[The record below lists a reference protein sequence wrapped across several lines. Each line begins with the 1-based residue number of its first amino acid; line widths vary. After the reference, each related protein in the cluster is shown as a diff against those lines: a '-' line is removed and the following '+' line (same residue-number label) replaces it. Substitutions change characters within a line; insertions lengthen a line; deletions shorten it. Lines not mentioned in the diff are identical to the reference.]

1 MALPPNLATNDI
13 ISEAWVDAVVDSL
26 TALQVTP
33 WTPVTFSN
41 GWVNEGGTLQ
51 VVQYRREGD
60 RVFVRGSSV
69 APATPTNPPFTL
81 PAGFRPPSLIRIPMV
96 GLGAGAA
103 KVLRGDLSTAGV
115 LIVNDAAA
123 GWTVFNE
130 FSFSTVA

>member
-13 ISEAWVDAVVDSL
+13 ISEAWVDAVVD
-26 TALQVTP
+26 TVTP
-33 WTPVTFSN
+33 TAWTAVTFSN
-41 GWVNEGGTLQ
+41 GWINESGLQ
-51 VVQYRREGD
+51 VVQYRKEGD

-69 APATPTNPPFTL
+69 APASPTNSPFTL
-81 PAGFRPPSLIRIPMV
+81 PAGFRPPALIRLPLV
-96 GLGAGAA
+96 GLGGGAA
-103 KVLRGDLSTAGV
+103 KVLRADLSTAGV